1 MIAFTPAKINIG
13 LFVTGRRNDGYHDLE
28 SLFIPI
34 PWKDTVEINFCEEP
48 GLQLS
53 CFGLDIPGPTEDN
66 LIAKA
71 YHLVASAYAI
81 PGVKASVVKN
91 IPLGAG
97 LGGGSSNGAH
107 MLRLLKES
115 CSIQAKPEQWNQW
128 SIELGSDCP
137 FFMQDQAA
145 MTHGR
150 GEHIEP
156 NSSILNKLKGWT
168 IAILHPGV
176 HVSTRE
182 AFAAITPSSAPF
194 DLRELTLHPIEEWKH
209 LVHNDFEGLIRK
221 KHNAVDQALVRL
233 QEAGALY
240 VQMTGTGSAVFG
252 LFSDET
258 AAAKAALWGTKKG
271 WRTHCSSF

>member
-13 LFVTGRRNDGYHDLE
+13 LFVTGRRHDGYHDLE

-34 PWKDTVEINFCEEP
+34 PWKDALEIQLQEEP
-48 GLQLS
+48 GIQLTTS
-53 CFGLDIPGPTEDN
+53 GLPIPGAPEDN
-66 LIAKA
+66 LIVKA
-71 YHLVASAYAI
+71 YNLVTRTHEL
-81 PGVKASVVKN
+81 PGVKACVVKN

-115 CSIQAKPEQWNQW
+115 CSVNATPEQWNQW
-128 SIELGSDCP
+128 AAALGSDCP
-137 FFMQDQAA
+137 FFMQDEAA
-145 MTHGR
+145 MTYGR

-156 NSSILNKLKGWT
+156 NPSILTHLRGWN

-182 AFAAITPSSAPF
+182 AFAAITPSSPPF
-194 DLRELTLHPIEEWKH
+194 DLKELTLHPVEDWKH
-209 LVHNDFEGLIRK
+209 RVHNDFEGLIRK
-221 KHNAVDQALVRL
+221 KHSAVDQAVVRL
-233 QEAGALY
+233 QEAGASY

-258 AAAKAALWGTKKG
+258 SAAKIAHWGAKKG